1 MEQSRVAIYNRT
13 SPQKNLA
20 EEIKKEN
27 KIVSAYLENNDV
39 ELVGIYR
46 DIECHTVEER
56 PQYNKLIKDIF
67 EGKIDK
73 LVITGTNRLTR
84 NIEILEKIRNAVEI
98 ILLDENGKQC
108 NIGNDMLGI
117 VEFFNKWY
125 SRDLSKKIKQGI
137 QASKKEK
144 QA

>member
-1 MEQSRVAIYNRT
+1 MEQSRVAFYNRT

-27 KIVSAYLENNDV
+27 KIISAYLENNDI

-84 NIEILEKIRNAVEI
+84 NIDILEKIENAVEI

-108 NIGNDMLGI
+108 NIHNDILGI
-117 VEFFNKWY
+117 VEFFNEWY
-125 SRDLSKKIKQGI
+125 SKDLSKRIKQGI
-137 QASKKEK
+137 ALSKKKK

>member
-1 MEQSRVAIYNRT
+1 MEKKRVAFYNRT
-13 SPQKNLA
+13 SPQRNLA

-27 KIVSAYLENNDV
+27 KIVSAYLENNDI

-73 LVITGTNRLTR
+73 LVITGTDRLTR
-84 NIEILEKIRNAVEI
+84 NNEIFVKIANAVEI

-108 NIGNDMLGI
+108 NIGDDMLGI

-125 SRDLSKKIKQGI
+125 SKDLSKKIKQGI
-137 QASKKEK
+137 QASKMEK

>member
-1 MEQSRVAIYNRT
+1 MEQSRVAFYNRT

-27 KIVSAYLENNDV
+27 KIVSAYLENNDI

-84 NIEILEKIRNAVEI
+84 NIEILEKIGNAVEI
-98 ILLDENGKQC
+98 ILLDENGKKS
-108 NIGNDMLGI
+108 NNWNDMLGI
-117 VEFFNKWY
+117 TNLFNEWY
-125 SRDLSKKIKQGI
+125 KKDLSNKIKRGI
-137 QASKKEK
+137 QASKKRK

>member
-1 MEQSRVAIYNRT
+1 MEQSRVAIYSRI
-13 SPQKNLA
+13 SPEKNLA

-27 KIVSAYLENNDV
+27 KIVSAYLENNDI

-73 LVITGTNRLTR
+73 LVITGTDRLTR
-84 NIEILEKIRNAVEI
+84 NNEIFEKIENAVEI
-98 ILLDENGKQC
+98 ILLDENGKKS
-108 NIGNDMLGI
+108 NNWNDMLGI
-117 VEFFNKWY
+117 TNFFNEWY
-125 SRDLSKKIKQGI
+125 KKDLSKRIKQGI
-137 QASKKEK
+137 ALSKKKK
-144 QA
+144 QT

>member
-1 MEQSRVAIYNRT
+1 MEKKRVAIYNRT

-27 KIVSAYLENNDV
+27 KIVSAYLENNDI

-84 NIEILEKIRNAVEI
+84 NIEILEKIGNAVEI
-98 ILLDENGKQC
+98 ILLDENGKKS
-108 NIGNDMLGI
+108 NNWNDMLGI
-117 VEFFNKWY
+117 TNLFNEWY
-125 SRDLSKKIKQGI
+125 KKDLSNKIKRGI
-137 QASKKEK
+137 QASKKRK

>member
-1 MEQSRVAIYNRT
+1 MEQSRVAFYNRT

-27 KIVSAYLENNDV
+27 KIVSAYLENNDI

-84 NIEILEKIRNAVEI
+84 NIEILEKIGNAVEI
-98 ILLDENGKQC
+98 ILLDENGKKS
-108 NIGNDMLGI
+108 NNWNNMLGI
-117 VEFFNKWY
+117 TNLFNEWY
-125 SRDLSKKIKQGI
+125 KKDLSNKIKRGI
-137 QASKKEK
+137 QASKKRK

>member
-1 MEQSRVAIYNRT
+1 MEKKRVAFYNRT
-13 SPQKNLA
+13 SPQRNLA

-27 KIVSAYLENNDV
+27 KIVSAYLENNDI

-84 NIEILEKIRNAVEI
+84 NIEILEKIGNAVEI
-98 ILLDENGKQC
+98 ILLDENGKKS
-108 NIGNDMLGI
+108 NNWNDMLGI
-117 VEFFNKWY
+117 TNLFNEWY
-125 SRDLSKKIKQGI
+125 KKDLSNKIKRGI
-137 QASKKEK
+137 QASKKRK